1 MKRTIRFL
9 MLLMLS
15 IVSVTA
21 MASDIIIPE
30 NGLKIYEIGN
40 DYIKIKWENAV
51 DPDGCDPSKLI
62 YRVGWHDRV
71 DDMLEEPYTFS
82 NFMEGTNKYKI
93 TGLKP
98 NTKYKLLLQV
108 RRPGDAKFTR
118 YKTTYET
125 TTNFH
130 PIVKYPGLEI
140 MNATDSTITVGWN
153 KVWETIGNK
162 KNITYIVQYEG
173 RNKWYETLPYP
184 KYRVEMTDQD
194 TYTIRKNLWDNLEYH
209 VTVFA
214 RGPHDTKEAE
224 VGYKVVK
231 TKETTDN
238 EVFVRADYPDRM
250 YDVSIRDNS
259 LEVEVIRP
267 YNSNNTVT
275 GITHKIYVKE
285 TWDNVWKLHPC
296 EGYRVANSDKIR
308 FKVTD
313 LKPETDYNL
322 LPVSINDANGNKM
335 FYDVFTRRTREVP
348 DNTKPTLQDRHVEV
362 SHVTKNT
369 ATLTWV
375 CASDDRTPK
384 EGLRYNL
391 YIFNPKV
398 EKIREYHVYD
408 QSEIT
413 VYDLEPSTE
422 YTATLS
428 VNDQSNNFIFYDDC
442 EFTTNDGTAPVI
454 ADPDIRVTKY
464 YAKGFTVEWT
474 PATDNVTAQ
483 DELIYFVGF
492 KDSSDL
498 NFNIVATLK
507 GETSYTFNPLNSPY
521 RPYDVKIYVYDKAGN
536 HSEYE
541 VIKRIMHPHYKPIV
555 NDKEIQTSNLTYNG
569 VTLKWAEAYD
579 EYTPA
584 DEMDYAIC
592 CGLDGYSSVPIVAQ
606 VHGTTSYT
614 LSDLAPNTRYK
625 IMILAINGD
634 GDRSEYNAKI
644 ITTEKDPTI
653 AEEYGLY
660 VNGESVTSLNCTN
673 APSIRG
679 KVTYN
684 DKAKTLVLKDAELS
698 SIDSR
703 IPLNIFLEGYNTVKG
718 NIVSKDNRLR
728 FLGSGKL
735 YVEGSTPCEV
745 GDSLIIEGGC
755 TVSLSGSGSYALGLA
770 LNQKGI
776 YINASSLKVNGG
788 GIVPSVIGCTEL
800 VLTDCEFLSDHS
812 YVNSEFVDAKGNEA
826 TDRIKIGPKDLIPPT
841 LPVDDD
847 TPTIKVKDHE
857 GAWVSWYR
865 AEDNV
870 SDERLTYEVYVKN
883 ANTDTYG
890 AEPEYSDVL
899 TSCHIGGLEPNTEY
913 TIRVAA
919 CDAAGNKA
927 YYKEVSFTTDP
938 DPLEGRRYPVYIMGN
953 QVNGDNCNDIL
964 GDGGSM
970 TYDPD
975 TRTLKLDN
983 VTLSGS
989 GQAIQAYEGINID
1002 LVGTNIIN
1010 TETGIF
1016 TTSGQSNIIS
1026 GSGSLIVMSA
1036 TPINGWGNIA
1046 LTGGCTVELDATGCG
1061 TPAIMLAYNTIS
1073 VDGSTLKAKGD
1084 APNPSIYGCSTLYL
1098 YGGTAITSGQRFDSA
1113 SGQFLDAQGN
1123 MATDEVVITLRPGDT
1138 IAPTITDDVIV
1149 VTKTT
1154 DSSISLS
1161 WTAATDNETKDDEL
1175 SYGIELIGGGE
1186 GFFQDP
1192 GKSTSW
1198 TFTGLKPET
1207 TYTIKI
1213 SVKDNAGNESSYK
1226 ETTATTTSSLATSIS
1241 DIQNNGGD
1249 SSIYGTDGVRRSS
1262 LKNGINIVITPDGK
1276 AVKMTRK

>member
-1 MKRTIRFL
+1 MKRIIRFL
-9 MLLMLS
+9 MLLMLLT
-15 IVSVTA
+15 VSVVT
-21 MASDIIIPE
+21 MASDIVIPDG
-30 NGLKIYEIGN
+30 GLKIYEIGN

-82 NFMEGTNKYKI
+82 NFMEGTNKYTI
-93 TGLKP
+93 YGLKP
-98 NTKYKLLLQV
+98 NTKYKILLQV

-125 TTNFH
+125 TTKFH

-140 MNATDSTITVGWN
+140 MNATDSTITVSWN

-173 RNKWYETLPYP
+173 KNKWYETLPYP

-194 TYTIRKNLWDNLEYH
+194 TYTIRKNLWDNLDYH

-214 RGPHDTKEAE
+214 RGPHDTMEAE
-224 VGYKVVK
+224 VGYKVVT

-322 LPVSINDANGNKM
+322 MPVSINDANGNKM

-348 DNTKPTLQDRHVEV
+348 DNTKPELVHRQINVNNT
-362 SHVTKNT
+362 TKNT

-375 CASDDRTPK
+375 WATDDRTPMK
-384 EGLRYNL
+384 DLRYNL
-391 YIFNPKV
+391 YIFNP
-398 EKIREYHVYD
+398 EGDKIREYHVYD
-408 QSEIT
+408 QARVTI
-413 VYDLEPSTE
+413 YDLESSTE
-422 YTATLS
+422 YTARLS
-428 VNDQSNNFIFYDDC
+428 VNDQSGNLIFYDDC
-442 EFTTNDGTAPVI
+442 KFTTKDGNAPVI
-454 ADPDIRVTKY
+454 ADPNIRVSKY
-464 YAKGFTVEWT
+464 YAKGFAVEWT
-474 PATDNVTAQ
+474 PAADDVTAQ
-483 DELIYFVGF
+483 DELMYNVGI
-492 KDSSDL
+492 KRSDDL
-498 NFNIVATLK
+498 NFNIVATLN
-507 GETSYTFNPLNSPY
+507 GETSYTFKTLSEPWK
-521 RPYDVKIYVYDKAGN
+521 PYDVKIFVYDKAGN
-536 HSEYE
+536 RSEYE
-541 VIKRIMHPHYKPIV
+541 VLERIVHQHYFPIIS
-555 NDKEIQTSNLTYNG
+555 DKEVKTSNLTHNG
-569 VTLKWAEAYD
+569 VTLKWTEAYD
-579 EYTPA
+579 ELTPA
-584 DEMDYAIC
+584 DEMNYVIF
-592 CGLDGYSSVPIVAQ
+592 CGIDGNGSLPKVAE
-606 VHGTTSYT
+606 VCGTTSYT
-614 LSDLAPNTRYK
+614 LSDLEPSVRYK
-625 IMILAINGD
+625 IMIYAVNVD
-634 GDRSEYNAKI
+634 NDYSRYDYTI

-653 AEEYGLY
+653 PEEYGLY

-673 APSIRG
+673 VPRIRG

-703 IPLNIFLEGYNTVKG
+703 IPLNIVLEGYNTVKG
-718 NIVSKDNRLR
+718 NIVSKENRLR
-728 FLGSGKL
+728 FQGSGML

-745 GDSLIIEGGC
+745 GGLIIEGGC
-755 TVSLSGSGSYALGLA
+755 TVSLSGSGSYSPGLL
-770 LNQKGI
+770 LNQKGLYI
-776 YINASSLKVNGG
+776 YASSLKVNGG
-788 GIVPSVIGCTEL
+788 GIAPSIIGCTEL
-800 VLTDCEFLSDHS
+800 KLTDCEFLSNHS
-812 YVNSEFVDAKGNEA
+812 YEDSWFVDANGDLA

-841 LPVDDD
+841 LPADGD
-847 TPTIKVKDHE
+847 TPIIEVKDHE
-857 GAWVSWYR
+857 GAWVDWDS

-913 TIRVAA
+913 TVCVVA

-938 DPLEGRRYPVYIMGN
+938 DPLEARRYPVYIMGD
-953 QVNGDNCNDIL
+953 QVNGDNCYDIL

-970 TYDPD
+970 TYDPA
-975 TRTLKLDN
+975 TNTLRLDN
-983 VTLSGS
+983 ATLSGN
-989 GQAIQAYEGINID
+989 GQAIQAYEGINIE
-1002 LVGTNIIN
+1002 LVGTNVIN
-1010 TETGIF
+1010 TETGIY

-1026 GSGSLIVMSA
+1026 GSGSLLVMSA
-1036 TPINGWGNIA
+1036 NPINGWGDIT

-1073 VDGSTLKAKGD
+1073 VDNSTLKAKGD
-1084 APNPSIYGCSTLYL
+1084 EPNASIYGCSTLNL
-1098 YGGTAITSGQRFDSA
+1098 TGTGIISGNTFDA
-1113 SGQFLDAQGN
+1113 VSGQFLDAQGN
-1123 MATDEVVITLRPGDT
+1123 MATNEIVIT
-1138 IAPTITDDVIV
+1138 IVNDD
-1149 VTKTT
+1149 
-1154 DSSISLS
+1154 DS
-1161 WTAATDNETKDDEL
+1161 
-1175 SYGIELIGGGE
+1175 
-1186 GFFQDP
+1186 P
-1192 GKSTSW
+1192 
-1198 TFTGLKPET
+1198 
-1207 TYTIKI
+1207 
-1213 SVKDNAGNESSYK
+1213 
-1226 ETTATTTSSLATSIS
+1226 ATSIIS
-1241 DIQNNGGD
+1241 TAIQHEGVAYNLNGQRINSGYKG
-1249 SSIYGTDGVRRSS
+1249 IRIM
-1262 LKNGINIVITPDGK
+1262 NG
-1276 AVKMTRK
+1276 RKYTK